1 MAPPTTSTIVL
12 PAPSGMHKH
21 NVTRPAPKQRVPS
34 PYKAFNAAVDTA
46 QASGSKP
53 TIQMVKTLEQCITD
67 TYLESP
73 WAKVS
78 HISDVEDS
86 DVEMHAPEGKE
97 DQGDWVFE
105 EADEADEEVG
115 QEADKGEEAD
125 PSFEPLSPS
134 AELLHWGSDL
144 DDGEV
149 CVCPSYLL
157 CLVHNL
163 TESRQ
168 PLRR

>member
-1 MAPPTTSTIVL
+1 MAPPTTSTIAL
-12 PAPSGMHKH
+12 PASSGIHKH
-21 NVTRPAPKQRVPS
+21 TITRPAPKQHTPS

-53 TIQMVKTLEQCITD
+53 TIQMVKTLKQRITD

-86 DVEMHAPEGKE
+86 DIEMHPPKGKE
-97 DQGDWVFE
+97 DQGNWVFE
-105 EADEADEEVG
+105 EADEEAG
-115 QEADKGEEAD
+115 QEASEGEEAD

-134 AELLHWGSDL
+134 TEPLDWGSDL
-144 DDGEV
+144 DDGKL
-149 CVCPSYLL
+149 CICPSSLL
-157 CLVHNL
+157 CQVHNL
-163 TESRQ
+163 IESCQ
-168 PLRR
+168 LLRK